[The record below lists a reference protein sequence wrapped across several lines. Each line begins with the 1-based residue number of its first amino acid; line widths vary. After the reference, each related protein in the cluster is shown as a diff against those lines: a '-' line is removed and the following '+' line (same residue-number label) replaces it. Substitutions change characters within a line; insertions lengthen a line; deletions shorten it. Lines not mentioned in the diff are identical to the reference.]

1 MVSGAADQPS
11 SFFLWLSPQS
21 HLTRQPSHPNIP
33 RLFRLLLHSHQHVG
47 RCVSGFDMLL
57 DVRFRYPQFPIS
69 SADSRSCEIKVH
81 ALAGVLI
88 LVAGAVFWRPALEVV
103 CAQTPAAVATNAA
116 AQAPAANVPAPPATK
131 AFAPPSSLSPNSL
144 NVVVLDPAHGGT
156 DPGARGTGG
165 IRESEVALEFAAQ
178 IRRALEAQGLQVI
191 STRLGDENPSF
202 DDRSAM
208 ANAQR
213 GAIFITLHISST
225 GLPGTARVYVN
236 SDIPLPNEPNGL
248 LPWDQAQA
256 PFLNLSHKLGDTVQG
271 LLSQRFKGS
280 PREAQTAS
288 VRQLRTTA
296 APAIAVE
303 ISSVSVERRED
314 LDRMAPGVADAI
326 ARGVAAFRPS
336 YVVPVMALGAQSSTP
351 PTTEVSPVQ
360 VHGSPSTSSS
370 APAKIS
376 TSSAAK
382 NGVAR

>member
-1 MVSGAADQPS
+1 
-11 SFFLWLSPQS
+11 
-21 HLTRQPSHPNIP
+21 
-33 RLFRLLLHSHQHVG
+33 
-47 RCVSGFDMLL
+47 MLL
-57 DVRFRYPQFPIS
+57 DVRFRYCKSPTS
-69 SADSRSCEIKVH
+69 DSDSRSREIKVH
-81 ALAGVLI
+81 ALAGVVI
-88 LVAGAVFWRPALEVV
+88 LVASAIFFRSALKVV
-103 CAQTPAAVATNAA
+103 SAQAQTPAAVATNSAP
-116 AQAPAANVPAPPATK
+116 QAPATIVPATTNSTATPAAK
-131 AFAPPSSLSPNSL
+131 VFAPPSSLSPNSL

-178 IRRALEAQGLQVI
+178 IRRALEAQGLQVVP
-191 STRLGDENPSF
+191 TRLGDENPSF

-256 PFLNLSHKLGDTVQG
+256 PFLNLSRKLGDAVQG

-336 YVVPVMALGAQSSTP
+336 YVVPVTAAEEPSTTP
-351 PTTEVSPVQ
+351 PAPEVSPGQ
-360 VHGSPSTSSS
+360 VKGPPATSSS
-370 APAKIS
+370 APTKIS
-376 TSSAAK
+376 TNSVAK
-382 NGVAR
+382 NGVTR